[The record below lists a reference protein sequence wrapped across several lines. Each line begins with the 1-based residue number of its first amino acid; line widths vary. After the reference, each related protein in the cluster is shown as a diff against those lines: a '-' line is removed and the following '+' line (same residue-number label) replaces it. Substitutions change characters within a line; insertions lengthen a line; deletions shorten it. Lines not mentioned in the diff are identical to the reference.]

1 MKENELLEVEI
12 DRYLNGSMTNEEKE
26 AFNSRIEKDSELLK
40 EVELQR
46 SIIWAVRKEQLGKI
60 IQKKEEGITKKR
72 SIRNLVF
79 SVGSFALAAS
89 ILGFFYVGYINK
101 DCENIA
107 NRFYASYTYTPIP
120 SRGGEKM
127 PLTKSDSIF
136 FNALHQLESG
146 HSKVAIHQLENLKN
160 SSSEMLAA
168 SEQAVK
174 WYLSLAYL
182 KNGQKKKARILLLE
196 ISNDLNSEFKIKAKD
211 LLKEL

>member
-1 MKENELLEVEI
+1 MKENEILEEEI

-26 AFNSRIEKDSELLK
+26 AFNLRIGKDSELHK

-46 SIIWAVRKEQLGKI
+46 SIIRAVRREQLGKI
-60 IQKKEEGITKKR
+60 IQKEEKGIAKKR

-89 ILGFFYVGYINK
+89 ILGFFYIGYLN

-107 NRFYASYTYTPIP
+107 NRYYATYTYTPIP
-120 SRGGEKM
+120 SRGGENL

-168 SEQAVK
+168 SEQDVK

-182 KNGQKKKARILLLE
+182 KNGQKKKAKILLLE
-196 ISNDLNSEFKIKAKD
+196 ISNTSNSEFNLKAKE